1 MKTENQEKVENQTF
15 ELSILDSKN
24 LANLQEWEQKQIK
37 LVEENPFIEITDP
50 KSFKEAKSRRTN
62 LKTGRTDLQNQ
73 DKLIGSTVASFRKG
87 TIAETKRL
95 IEITTPSEEKQQ
107 AEIDRHQAIL
117 DEEKER
123 EAKAEE
129 ERIEGLKN
137 KITDTETTLVNIID
151 GIEYDT
157 IDDDQKFFDE
167 IVQGVTNEV
176 DFQEYEFQF
185 NDMIDKNKLLIKA
198 TIENVVKDE
207 EKRLVDEMVQG
218 FSETLELDGYTLNP
232 IVGVYEKRGF
242 EISLERLR
250 TFTSSEVDQRI
261 AEVNDK
267 IVEMDRQNH
276 DKIVQAQKER
286 VIQVR
291 EGLLDLVHQIDVE
304 NYEEQEKH
312 IQKVFKDNNE
322 NSSESFEFAK
332 DEFDK
337 MAEMVQKAL
346 DRKSEEID
354 AEKKRINEQIER
366 DLGVFLDECQRRY
379 DVVVEMGFVKTE
391 LDDLKTFDGFGMSF
405 TAMEIDAIRPI
416 DFSFFIQ
423 ETKRKIVM
431 FQEDQKEEERMK
443 GVMVERIKTIVGL
456 GMVQSEDEKTFEG
469 FGLKYDVSEVY
480 EAESLDVLVLEINDY
495 KDADQKEIERKQRLV
510 SDKRK
515 IIDFLDSNMYLRDNS
530 LPLKHKESKDF
541 MEQFKKGLSEY
552 IDQSKEKLNNI

>member
-1 MKTENQEKVENQTF
+1 MKNESQEKVENKTF
-15 ELSILDSKN
+15 ELSILNSKN

-37 LVEENPFIEITDP
+37 LVEENPFVEITDP
-50 KSFKEAKSRRTN
+50 KSFKEAKKARTN
-62 LKTGRTDLQNQ
+62 LKSGRTELQNQ
-73 DKLIGSTVASFRKG
+73 DKLIAKTTSEFRKG
-87 TIAETKRL
+87 TKAETERL
-95 IEITTPSEEKQQ
+95 IGITSPSENKQQ
-107 AEIDRHQAIL
+107 IEIDRHQAIL

-129 ERIEGLKN
+129 KRIQDLKD
-137 KITDTETTLVNIID
+137 KIQDTETTLVNIID
-151 GIEYDT
+151 GIVYGS
-157 IDDDQKFFDE
+157 ISDDQKFFDE
-167 IVQGVTNEV
+167 IVEGTTNEV

-185 NDMIDKNKLLIKA
+185 NDMIEKNKLLIKA
-198 TIENVVKDE
+198 TIENVVQDE
-207 EKRLVDEMVQG
+207 EKRLVDEKVQG
-218 FSETLELDGYTLNP
+218 FSKTLMDDGYVHDP

-250 TFTSSEVDQRI
+250 TFTSSEVNQRI

-304 NYEEQEKH
+304 NYEEQEKY
-312 IQKVFKDNNE
+312 IQKVFKDNKE

-366 DLGVFLDECQRRY
+366 DLEIFLNECQRRY
-379 DVVVEMGFVKTE
+379 DVVVGMGFVKKE
-391 LDDLKTFDGFGMSF
+391 FDDLMTFDGFGMSF
-405 TAMEIDAIRPI
+405 TALEIDAILPK
-416 DFSFFIQ
+416 DFHFFIE

-431 FQEDQKEEERMK
+431 FQEEQKEEERMK

-495 KDADQKEIERKQRLV
+495 KDADQNEKDRQKALKGDKDQIIDYLKNGFELNV
-510 SDKRK
+510 CSYSDKQDFKELFQEFDQEFENLRNKMISK
-515 IIDFLDSNMYLRDNS
+515 IENF
-530 LPLKHKESKDF
+530 
-541 MEQFKKGLSEY
+541 
-552 IDQSKEKLNNI
+552 

>member
-1 MKTENQEKVENQTF
+1 MQTEKKENVEDQTF

-117 DEEKER
+117 DEKKELEER
-123 EAKAEE
+123 AEE
-129 ERIEGLKN
+129 IRVEELLKRISGNKETLMGVIEGVTYET
-137 KITDTETTLVNIID
+137 ITSVQGL
-151 GIEYDT
+151 
-157 IDDDQKFFDE
+157 FDE
-167 IVQGVTNEV
+167 MVEGFSFEV

-185 NDMIDKNKLLIKA
+185 NDMIDECKLLLKA
-198 TIENVVKDE
+198 TIENVTIKEEERLIDE
-207 EKRLVDEMVQG
+207 KVQS

-242 EISLERLR
+242 EISLERLK

-261 AEVNDK
+261 QEVNDK

-312 IQKVFKDNNE
+312 IQKVFKDNKE

-366 DLGVFLDECQRRY
+366 DLEVFLNECQRRY
-379 DVVVEMGFVKTE
+379 DVVVGMGFVKTE
-391 LDDLKTFDGFGMSF
+391 FDDLKTFDGFGMSF
-405 TAMEIDAIRPI
+405 TALEIDAILPK
-416 DFSFFIQ
+416 DFHFFTE

-431 FQEDQKEEERMK
+431 FQEEQKEEERMK

-495 KDADQKEIERKQRLV
+495 KDADQNEKERQKALKGDKDQIIDYLKNGFELNV
-510 SDKRK
+510 CSYSDKQDFKELFQEFDQEFENLRNKMISK
-515 IIDFLDSNMYLRDNS
+515 IENF
-530 LPLKHKESKDF
+530 
-541 MEQFKKGLSEY
+541 
-552 IDQSKEKLNNI
+552 